1 MENVTED
8 SIKEK
13 LREIIAKEL
22 KIEPE
27 GINDNAHIGNDLGID
42 SADMINFLYDIEDAF
57 GIEVSDEDASDNLTV
72 KSMANLVKEKVD
84 MKS

>member
-27 GINDNAHIGNDLGID
+27 GINDNSHIGNDLGID

-57 GIEVSDEDASDNLTV
+57 GVEVSDEDASDNPTV
-72 KSMANLVKEKVD
+72 KSLANLVKEKVA

>member
-22 KIEPE
+22 KIKPE
-27 GINDNAHIGNDLGID
+27 GINDNSHIGNDLGLD
-42 SADMINFLYDIEDAF
+42 SADMINVLYDIEDAF
-57 GIEVSDEDASDNLTV
+57 SVEVSEEDASDNPTI
-72 KSMANLVKEKVD
+72 KSLANLVKIKLT
-84 MKS
+84 

>member
-1 MENVTED
+1 MENVTEG

-42 SADMINFLYDIEDAF
+42 SAGMINVLYDIEDAF
-57 GIEVSDEDASDNLTV
+57 SVEVSDEDASDNLTI
-72 KSMANLVKEKVD
+72 KRLANLVKIKLT
-84 MKS
+84 